1 MRILRKAGKF
11 ARKRERKGLWRGV
24 VTGIAAV
31 VVFCTTYA
39 LILPAITMETEGFSC
54 GMAEHSHSQE
64 CYQLICG
71 QQEYFSHSHTDECY
85 EGGQLTCT
93 LTERTCHH
101 HSADCYSKAQPACGQ
116 EELPAHSHGDGCY
129 ESRSVLTCGQEE
141 YPAHSHGEECYVEGE
156 LTCTL
161 AETQGHTHGEECYG
175 EQKTLI
181 CGKEETPGHSHTAE
195 CYPADFQPELICGQE
210 DIPEHR
216 HSEACYARICEMEEH
231 IHTELCVDSHE
242 AFLENQEEIL
252 NDVTTPSNSDDE
264 LHDDD
269 GTDTS
274 DTPDGMDDEEAG
286 LTIPWNDPQA
296 AEEAGYAL
304 VCTVNEA
311 EHVHDEECY
320 VPAGAMSQIL
330 QGMQYAMAPLTEGG
344 VMPLAEGETGDL
356 PVGDISAVN
365 TKYDSKTDSF
375 ATFVTITF
383 TFPGKEDQKAV
394 SPGTTY
400 TYIYPEGVI
409 IPDGLLNTE
418 QTLLDKSGNR
428 AGTYKFIK
436 NADGTYSVQ
445 AVFSQKYVSENVGI
459 GTNYPV
465 EGYIDYSYKFSG
477 SQLKDDKL
485 QFGDNGYLLPI
496 SGKITYPDDST
507 ETYNIDV
514 SKEGS
519 WVQDGDKLVYT
530 VYVRTAKGTP
540 NPITFSDKM
549 MIPDGLTLGEPT
561 VSIQRGT
568 ATAYQNWDKSWGYTD
583 QNDWAPVTGVSP
595 NYSSGVLNMSLPS
608 LTARQDP
615 NNPSNFI
622 SEEYKVTYT
631 YPISDQTKASVSP
644 NNSVNVSAMD
654 SDKGQTVKD
663 SAEKTVTVSKDFS
676 YTVDKSG
683 AIASDKPG
691 YIKWTVTVNSNKQD
705 LVEAKLTD
713 DMLGMADAEGVT
725 IEPSTGAQVNRDGN
739 SKITDITFTEYENGV
754 NKNTYIIT
762 YYTPVTETW
771 DGTTVN
777 NKATLDP
784 DPDTPGDEKDATA
797 TVTVNG
803 VQFDKTGSHNAVT
816 DKLDWVITVN
826 SGNLDI
832 AGATLTDDMFSGL
845 SEGNFR
851 IEPNSDG
858 LRFIKDSDDKITG
871 ITFYAVT
878 DGKNTQSYTITY
890 STDIPIDEESGSP
903 VTSVTN
909 TATLSPGEGKP
920 GTPIPA
926 TSTVTLEEAKL
937 SKKGDY
943 DWGKDGINWTVTVNE
958 NHKNIATAE
967 FTDSMLGQLT
977 PSDIVIKDG
986 GWNVISAD
994 SGVYTINPDANGKVT
1009 SIVFNAIG
1017 DTEVNTNQYIIT
1029 YFTSAPQEWKD
1040 KTVHNEAKL
1049 TLDGKDIIVP
1059 ADVTVPGS
1067 GDIAKSA
1074 GGGTVSE
1081 DGSTITIPWT
1091 VTLTVPKGGLPINT
1105 LVIDDVTK
1113 KDEWTTNTNQ
1123 WITTEQAN
1131 ALIAAGM
1138 TWTDDDGITKGT
1150 VSLSAGQVA
1159 WTGDVDHYTG
1169 FTITFQDSLT
1179 PPEGATKLT
1188 FTYNTTA
1195 DLTRTTIGQNVFYN
1209 FVSVGEKTKGA
1220 EYIHY
1225 KPGVVKTDGNW
1236 QTETSNVSSSGS
1248 VTWKVKANVGTGNK
1262 LLTLIDT
1269 LPEGVTLDSLHL
1281 SGWSNLNVTLTVAED
1296 GTISGT
1302 DTTNRC
1308 SISGTYS
1315 GQVITLNIKPQAEGQ
1330 TLIDGEEFVLTVN
1343 CRVTDGKN
1351 ATGSK
1356 TLTNNVTMELN
1367 GEDIGSASQTQNWT
1381 YQEDAQDVVSKNGK
1395 WDNNARLLT
1404 YTLAINPEG
1413 KDLDPE
1419 LDYLELKD
1427 VLKYKKR
1434 LGINISVEPWWV
1446 NVDVNI
1452 SLNPGSVTLK
1462 NTETGETVTDWLW
1475 TYSTA
1480 AENEWSQVNTLTVTI
1495 PDGTPLQ
1502 LEYSYSVSSN
1512 AKEGYTFELDV
1523 SNTATLQT
1531 QYYDEDRLESGK
1543 TWSNQTT
1550 SGGVTSSSSLLT
1562 LTKVNAANN
1571 GEYLPGAEFT
1581 VYAYRQSTGDGG
1593 TTASWEY
1600 ELEYTTDDKG
1610 AITITQG
1617 DASKSEHVFDT
1628 DVLFKVVETKAPS
1641 GYLLPDSPPEYY
1653 FYFSGSGSSSMALP
1667 DGVALTS
1674 ATDLNTIGNSILVK
1688 NNKIP
1693 TTSLQVNKQWFNSTG
1708 TDITA
1713 DKSGSVQFDLFWL
1726 PKTTQPGSGSG
1737 GSTADSVNLAVILN
1751 NQETWYSGQVRKGST
1766 VTITFTDTW
1775 GAQYPTTKSVSVN
1788 GSLIEPANTSVN
1800 GNEAAFTYC
1809 FTADDDT
1816 SVTVTFGNPSNLSKT
1831 DQPVT
1836 VTPPEDNG
1844 GGSSSGSTP
1853 PTGGTKYNEQ
1863 PYLITADSG
1872 WTTTINNLPVSYTD
1886 GEGNTVYCAYYVVE
1900 TTTGYSVSY
1909 ENNGGI
1915 GSGTIVIQNSQ
1926 SDTPTY
1932 QLPATG
1938 GLGTTPYTMGG
1949 LLLIVTAGIPL
1960 LYSQIK
1966 RKKGERR

>member
-24 VTGIAAV
+24 VMGIAAV

-54 GMAEHSHSQE
+54 GMAEHSHTEE

-71 QQEYFSHSHTDECY
+71 QQEYFSHSHADTCY
-85 EGGQLTCT
+85 EGGQLVCG
-93 LTERTCHH
+93 LTERVCHH
-101 HSADCYSKAQPACGQ
+101 HTDACYSQPQPVCGV
-116 EELPAHSHGDGCY
+116 EELPAHSHGEACY
-129 ESRSVLTCGQEE
+129 ETHSILTCGVEE
-141 YPAHSHGEECYVEGE
+141 HPAHSHGEECYVEGE

-161 AETQGHTHGEECYG
+161 AETPGHTHGEECYQQ
-175 EQKTLI
+175 EQTLI
-181 CGKEETPGHSHTAE
+181 CGKEETPGHSHTQD
-195 CYPADFQPELICGQE
+195 CYPADFEPELICGQE

-216 HSEACYARICEMEEH
+216 HSEACYSRICEKEEH
-231 IHTELCVDSHE
+231 AHTELCVDSHE
-242 AFLENQEEIL
+242 AFLENQNEIL
-252 NDVTTPSNSDDE
+252 NDVTEPSKADE
-264 LHDDD
+264 DTLDND

-286 LTIPWNDPQA
+286 LTILWNDPQA

-304 VCTVNEA
+304 VCTVDEA

-344 VMPLAEGETGDL
+344 VMPLAEGDTGVL

-375 ATFVTITF
+375 ATSVTITF
-383 TFPGKEDQKAV
+383 TFPGVEGQKAV
-394 SPGTTY
+394 SAGTTY
-400 TYIYPEGVI
+400 TYTYLAGTI
-409 IPDGLLNTE
+409 IPVDLLNTE
-418 QTLLDKSGNR
+418 QTLLDKSGHP
-428 AGTYKFIK
+428 AGTYKFIQ

-445 AVFSQKYVSENVGI
+445 AVFSPDYVKNNVGT
-459 GTNYPV
+459 GTDHPV
-465 EGYIDYSYKFSG
+465 EGYIDYRYEFLG
-477 SQLKDDKL
+477 SQLKGDEL

-507 ETYNIDV
+507 ESYNIDV

-530 VYVRTAKGTP
+530 VYVRTTKGTP
-540 NPITFSDKM
+540 DSIAFSDIM
-549 MIPDGLTLGEPT
+549 MIPEGLTIGEPT
-561 VSIQRGT
+561 VQIEKGQSTYYKDWQGLWSEISVGSWTDVTSGSQSYSDGSLSISLGGLNASETTDGSGT
-568 ATAYQNWDKSWGYTD
+568 ACVYADTY
-583 QNDWAPVTGVSP
+583 
-595 NYSSGVLNMSLPS
+595 
-608 LTARQDP
+608 R
-615 NNPSNFI
+615 I
-622 SEEYKVTYT
+622 TYT
-631 YPISDQTKASVSP
+631 YPISDQTQASVSP
-644 NNSVNVSAMD
+644 NNSVSVSATD
-654 SDKGQTVKD
+654 SGKGQTVKD

-784 DPDTPGDEKDATA
+784 DPYTPGDEKDATA

-803 VQFDKTGSHNAVT
+803 VQFDKTGSHNAET

-832 AGATLTDDMFSGL
+832 AGATLTDAMFAALNENAFTIQPQTGCS
-845 SEGNFR
+845 FTR
-851 IEPNSDG
+851 DG
-858 LRFIKDSDDKITG
+858 DNKITG

-890 STDIPIDEESGSP
+890 STDIPTDEESGSP

-920 GTPIPA
+920 GTQIPA

-1009 SIVFNAIG
+1009 SIVFNQIG
-1017 DTEVNTNQYIIT
+1017 DTGVNTNQYIIT

-1081 DGSTITIPWT
+1081 DGRTITIPWT

-1138 TWTDDDGITKGT
+1138 TWTDDDGNVKET
-1150 VSLSAGQVA
+1150 VVLSDGQVA

-1195 DLTRTTIGQNVFYN
+1195 DLTQTTIGQNVFYN

-1236 QTETSNVSSSGS
+1236 QTEDTVVSSSGS
-1248 VTWKVKANVGTGNK
+1248 VTWKVSAKVGMGNTQ
-1262 LLTLIDT
+1262 LTLIDT

-1281 SGWSNLNVTLTVAED
+1281 SGWSNLDVTLTVAED

-1308 SISGTYS
+1308 NISGTYS
-1315 GQVITLNIKPQAEGQ
+1315 GQKITLNIKPQAENQ

-1404 YTLAINPEG
+1404 YTLVINPEG
-1413 KDLDPE
+1413 ADLDAE
-1419 LDYLELKD
+1419 SGSLELKD

-1434 LGINISVEPWWV
+1434 LGVNISVEPWWV

-1462 NTETGETVTDWLW
+1462 NIATGETVTDWLW

-1495 PDGTPLQ
+1495 PDSTPLQ

-1581 VYAYRQSTGDGG
+1581 VYAYRQSTVDGG
-1593 TTASWEY
+1593 TPASWEY

-1610 AITITQG
+1610 AITISQG
-1617 DASKSEHVFDT
+1617 DASKGEHVFDT

-1693 TTSLQVNKQWFNSTG
+1693 TTEIEVNKQWFNSTG

-1726 PKTTQPGSGSG
+1726 PKTTQPGSGGGSGASGISYQTIGNGTVSTQNISYDSTIQVGSKVRITISMTYRISWGDPTVSITGVSLTSG
-1737 GSTADSVNLAVILN
+1737 GWNHDANLSVGTF
-1751 NQETWYSGQVRKGST
+1751 EGT
-1766 VTITFTDTW
+1766 VTDKSIIVQLD
-1775 GAQYPTTKSVSVN
+1775 YPVNEFSV
-1788 GSLIEPANTSVN
+1788 E
-1800 GNEAAFTYC
+1800 
-1809 FTADDDT
+1809 
-1816 SVTVTFGNPSNLSKT
+1816 VTNLS
-1831 DQPVT
+1831 DPVS
-1836 VTPPEDNG
+1836 
-1844 GGSSSGSTP
+1844 SSSGSTP

-1886 GEGNTVYCAYYVVE
+1886 GEGNTVYYAYYVQE

-1938 GLGTTPYTMGG
+1938 GLGTVPYTMAG

-1960 LYSQIK
+1960 LYSQTK

>member
-85 EGGQLTCT
+85 EGGQLVCT

-116 EELPAHSHGDGCY
+116 EELPAHSHGEACY
-129 ESRSVLTCGQEE
+129 ETHSILTCGVEE
-141 YPAHSHGEECYVEGE
+141 HPAHSHGEECYVEGK

-216 HSEACYARICEMEEH
+216 HSEACYTRICEMEEH

-242 AFLENQEEIL
+242 AFLENQKEIL

-264 LHDDD
+264 LLDDD
-269 GTDTS
+269 GTDATEAS
-274 DTPDGMDDEEAG
+274 DGMDEEEAG
-286 LTIPWNDPQA
+286 LTILWNDPQA

-304 VCTVNEA
+304 VCTVDEA

-400 TYIYPEGVI
+400 TYIYPEGTI
-409 IPDGLLNTE
+409 IPGDLLNTE
-418 QTLLDKSGNR
+418 QTLLDKSGHP

-549 MIPDGLTLGEPT
+549 MIPDGLILGEPT
-561 VSIQRGT
+561 VSIQKGT
-568 ATAYQNWDKSWGYTD
+568 ASTYYQSWDNSWGYTD
-583 QNDWAPVTGVSP
+583 QNDWVTVDDVSP
-595 NYSSGVLNMSLPS
+595 NYSAGVLEMSLPS
-608 LTARQDP
+608 LTVRQDTA
-615 NNPSNFI
+615 NSSNII
-622 SEEYKVTYT
+622 SEVYKVTYT

-644 NNSVNVSAMD
+644 NNSVNVSATD
-654 SDKGQTVKD
+654 YDKGQTVKD

-705 LVEAKLTD
+705 LVKAELTD
-713 DMLGMADAEGVT
+713 EMLKLVENAEDVT
-725 IEPSTGAQVNRDGN
+725 ISPDSGATVNTTDG
-739 SKITDITFTEYENGV
+739 KITFSPDANGV

-803 VQFDKTGSHNAVT
+803 VQFDKTGSHNAET

-832 AGATLTDDMFSGL
+832 AGATLTDDMFAALNENAFTIQPQTGYSFTRDN
-845 SEGNFR
+845 EN
-851 IEPNSDG
+851 N
-858 LRFIKDSDDKITG
+858 ITG
-871 ITFYAVT
+871 ITFGAVT

-903 VTSVTN
+903 VTPVTN

-1009 SIVFNAIG
+1009 SIVFNQIG
-1017 DTEVNTNQYIIT
+1017 DTGVNTNQYIIT

-1138 TWTDDDGITKGT
+1138 TWTDDDGNVKEN
-1150 VSLSAGQVA
+1150 VVLSDGQVA

-1169 FTITFQDSLT
+1169 FTITFQDGLT

-1236 QTETSNVSSSGS
+1236 QTEDTVVSSSGS
-1248 VTWKVKANVGTGNK
+1248 VTWKVSAKVGMDNTQ
-1262 LLTLIDT
+1262 LTLIDT
-1269 LPEGVTLDSLHL
+1269 LPEGVTLEGLHL
-1281 SGWSNLNVTLTVAED
+1281 SGSSNLNVTLTVAED

-1330 TLIDGEEFVLTVN
+1330 TFIDGEEFVLTVN
-1343 CRVTDGKN
+1343 CRVTDGEN
-1351 ATGSK
+1351 ATESK
-1356 TLTNNVTMELN
+1356 ELTNNVTMELD

-1452 SLNPGSVTLK
+1452 SLNQGSVTLK
-1462 NTETGETVTDWLW
+1462 NTATEEPVTDWSW

-1480 AENEWSQVNTLTVTI
+1480 AENDWSQYILNTLTVTI

-1581 VYAYRQSTGDGG
+1581 VYAYRQSTVEGVP
-1593 TTASWEY
+1593 TPSWEY
-1600 ELEYTTDDKG
+1600 EWAYTTDDKG

-1617 DASKSEHVFDT
+1617 DASKGEHVFDT

-1688 NNKIP
+1688 NTKIP
-1693 TTSLQVNKQWFNSTG
+1693 TTEIEVEKQWKDKNGNALSNPSTPV
-1708 TDITA
+1708 TIH
-1713 DKSGSVQFDLFWL
+1713 LYR
-1726 PKTTQPGSGSG
+1726 KTTP
-1737 GSTADSVNLAVILN
+1737 
-1751 NQETWYSGQVRKGST
+1751 
-1766 VTITFTDTW
+1766 
-1775 GAQYPTTKSVSVN
+1775 
-1788 GSLIEPANTSVN
+1788 
-1800 GNEAAFTYC
+1800 
-1809 FTADDDT
+1809 
-1816 SVTVTFGNPSNLSKT
+1816 
-1831 DQPVT
+1831 
-1836 VTPPEDNG
+1836 
-1844 GGSSSGSTP
+1844 GSSSGSSGGDVTVTFNVAKHSSDAGSACAMSNSVVCKAGSTFTVMVSTWGTP
-1853 PTGGTKYNEQ
+1853 VLYANGNLLAISKSENSNSNGSYDWIAQFTANEN
-1863 PYLITADSG
+1863 
-1872 WTTTINNLPVSYTD
+1872 TTITGCADNTLDGTVTYSYVEPDVTPDPGNSWNGNFSTDDATLVDSIELSNTYSWSHTFTDLPITGLDENNQ
-1886 GEGNTVYCAYYVVE
+1886 TVTYYYYVVE
-1900 TTTGYSVSY
+1900 DPVANYETSY
-1909 ENNGGI
+1909 DVNGIQSGKVVVTNKTVENP
-1915 GSGTIVIQNSQ
+1915 SYT
-1926 SDTPTY
+1926 
-1932 QLPATG
+1932 LPATG
-1938 GLGTTPYTMGG
+1938 GLGTVPYTMAG

>member
-24 VTGIAAV
+24 VMGIAAV

-54 GMAEHSHSQE
+54 GMAEHSHTEE

-71 QQEYFSHSHTDECY
+71 QQEYFSHSHADTCY
-85 EGGQLTCT
+85 EGGQLVCG
-93 LTERTCHH
+93 LTERVCHH
-101 HSADCYSKAQPACGQ
+101 HTDTCYSQPQPVCGV
-116 EELPAHSHGDGCY
+116 EELPAHSHGEACY
-129 ESRSVLTCGQEE
+129 ETHSILTCGVEE
-141 YPAHSHGEECYVEGE
+141 HPAHSHGEECYVEGE

-161 AETQGHTHGEECYG
+161 AETPGHTHGEECYQQ
-175 EQKTLI
+175 EQTLI
-181 CGKEETPGHSHTAE
+181 CGKEETPGHSHTQD
-195 CYPADFQPELICGQE
+195 CYPADFEPELICGQE

-216 HSEACYARICEMEEH
+216 HSEACYSRICEKEEH
-231 IHTELCVDSHE
+231 AHTELCVDSHE
-242 AFLENQEEIL
+242 AFLENQNEIL
-252 NDVTTPSNSDDE
+252 NDVTEPSKADE
-264 LHDDD
+264 DAPDDD
-269 GTDTS
+269 GTDATEAS
-274 DTPDGMDDEEAG
+274 NGMDEEEAG

-400 TYIYPEGVI
+400 TYTYPEGVI

-418 QTLLDKSGNR
+418 QTLLDKSRNQ

-477 SQLKDDKL
+477 SQLKDNHL
-485 QFGDNGYLLPI
+485 QFGDDGFLLPV
-496 SGKITYPDDST
+496 SGEIIYPDDST

-519 WVQDGDKLVYT
+519 WVQDGDMLVYT

-549 MIPDGLTLGEPT
+549 MIPDGLILGEPT

-568 ATAYQNWDKSWGYTD
+568 ATAYQNWDNSWGYTD

-595 NYSSGVLNMSLPS
+595 NYSSGVLEMSLPS

-631 YPISDQTKASVSP
+631 YLISDQTQASVSP
-644 NNSVNVSAMD
+644 NNSVNVSATD

-691 YIKWTVTVNSNKQD
+691 YIKWTVTVNSNKQN
-705 LVEAKLTD
+705 LVGAKLTD
-713 DMLGMADAEGVT
+713 EMLGVADDAEGVT
-725 IEPSTGAQVNRDGN
+725 IEPRTGAQVNRDGN

-803 VQFDKTGSHNAVT
+803 VQFDKTGSHNAET

-858 LRFIKDSDDKITG
+858 LRFIKADDKITG

-890 STDIPIDEESGSP
+890 STDIPTDEESGSP
-903 VTSVTN
+903 VTFVTN
-909 TATLSPGEGKP
+909 TATLSPGEGKT
-920 GTPIPA
+920 GAPIPA
-926 TSTVTLEEAKL
+926 TSTVTLEEASL
-937 SKKGDY
+937 SKGGSY
-943 DWGKDGINWTVTVNE
+943 DWGNGGIKWTVTVNE
-958 NHKNIATAE
+958 NHKNIATAV
-967 FTDSMLGQLT
+967 FTDSMLGQLV
-977 PSDIVIKDG
+977 PSDITIQDG
-986 GWNVISAD
+986 NWSTVSAD
-994 SGVYTINPDANGKVT
+994 SEQYTINTEAGKVT
-1009 SIVFNAIG
+1009 GIVFNAIG
-1017 DTEVNTNQYIIT
+1017 DTGVNTNQYIIT

-1138 TWTDDDGITKGT
+1138 TWTDDDGNVKEN
-1150 VSLSAGQVA
+1150 VVLSDGQVA

-1169 FTITFQDSLT
+1169 FEITFQDGLT

-1195 DLTRTTIGQNVFYN
+1195 DLTQTTIGQNVFYN

-1236 QTETSNVSSSGS
+1236 QTEDTVVSSSGS
-1248 VTWKVKANVGTGNK
+1248 VTWKVSAKVGMGNTQ
-1262 LLTLIDT
+1262 LTLIDT

-1296 GTISGT
+1296 GAISGT

-1315 GQVITLNIKPQAEGQ
+1315 GQKITLNIKPQAEDQ
-1330 TLIDGEEFVLTVN
+1330 TLIDGEEFILTVN
-1343 CRVTDGKN
+1343 CSVTDGEN
-1351 ATGSK
+1351 ATESK
-1356 TLTNNVTMELN
+1356 ELTNHVTMKLD

-1462 NTETGETVTDWLW
+1462 NIATGETVTDWLW

-1581 VYAYRQSTGDGG
+1581 VYAYRQSTVDGV

-1600 ELEYTTDDKG
+1600 ERKYTTDDKG
-1610 AITITQG
+1610 AITISQG
-1617 DASKSEHVFDT
+1617 DASEGEQVFDT

-1693 TTSLQVNKQWFNSTG
+1693 TTEIEVNKQWFNSTG

-1737 GSTADSVNLAVILN
+1737 GASGSVAWTLTGNQTYEAPKTGTLTGVSVGDKIKLSLN
-1751 NQETWYSGQVRKGST
+1751 MNYSGSGWMTITWEGVSDGSGAWNGNTFEYTCT
-1766 VTITFTDTW
+1766 VTSSTISIGVNDTVNCLN
-1775 GAQYPTTKSVSVN
+1775 SVDAEVLQSSGTGGT
-1788 GSLIEPANTSVN
+1788 GSNT
-1800 GNEAAFTYC
+1800 
-1809 FTADDDT
+1809 
-1816 SVTVTFGNPSNLSKT
+1816 
-1831 DQPVT
+1831 
-1836 VTPPEDNG
+1836 
-1844 GGSSSGSTP
+1844 GSTP

-1886 GEGNTVYCAYYVVE
+1886 GEGNTVYYAYYVVE

-1938 GLGTTPYTMGG
+1938 GLGTTPYTMAG